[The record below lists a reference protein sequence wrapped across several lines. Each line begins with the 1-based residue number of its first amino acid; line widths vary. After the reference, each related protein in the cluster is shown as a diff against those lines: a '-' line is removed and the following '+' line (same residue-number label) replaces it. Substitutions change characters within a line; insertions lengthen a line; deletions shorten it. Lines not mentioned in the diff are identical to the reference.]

1 MMKSPE
7 DQQKLKELELRIKT
21 TLPEE
26 YHDSYEEVQ
35 PVSMG
40 SASLKYGRDGKVAW
54 NEIWGKFCDLAMA
67 GGPPHK
73 GILLEPGS
81 RAEIDAQPE
90 RYREVVEEICRG
102 VALTTGLPALPSPVA
117 GWVRLECPN
126 RGTAEWLARAIVMEN
141 ISARFFGTAL
151 DLPAGPAY
159 RVEKE
164 IKNVITALSKTCHY
178 WFDHMVE
185 REQKIVEALFAQME
199 VESPLMQ
206 PAFSDSGVRTESQQ
220 LHCTQMSE
228 NIRQLT
234 GLKAS
239 KHKYTGW
246 LGVDCPDVRAAI
258 WMMRA
263 MVASNVLSRREGT
276 VLFLPVNP
284 VSDPAGEIVIRSFV
298 TVHGFAVA
306 QRILR

>member
-1 MMKSPE
+1 MMKPPE
-7 DQQKLKELELRIKT
+7 DQSKFNELEFRLKT
-21 TLPEE
+21 ILPEE
-26 YHDSYEEVQ
+26 YQDSYEEVQ

-40 SASLKYGRDGKVAW
+40 SAKLKYGRDGKVAW
-54 NEIWGKFCDLAMA
+54 NEIWGTFCDLAMA

-81 RAEIDAQPE
+81 RTEIEAQPE
-90 RYREVVEEICRG
+90 RYREVVEEIRRG
-102 VALTTGLPALPSPVA
+102 IALTTDFAALPSPVA

-126 RGTAEWLARAIVMEN
+126 RGTAQWLVRAIVMEN
-141 ISARFFGTAL
+141 ISARFVGTAL

-178 WFDHMVE
+178 WFDHTLE
-185 REQKIVEALFAQME
+185 REQKTIEELFAQME
-199 VESPLMQ
+199 VESPLLE
-206 PAFSDSGVRTESQQ
+206 PALSDSGVRNESQQ
-220 LHCTQMSE
+220 SLCTQMSE
-228 NIRQLT
+228 NIRRLT

-239 KHKYTGW
+239 KHNYAGW

-276 VLFLPVNP
+276 VLFLPVNLP
-284 VSDPAGEIVIRSFV
+284 SDPTGEIVIRSFV
-298 TVHGFAVA
+298 TVYGFAA
-306 QRILR
+306 ARRIL